1 MTSGIAPSIRYL
13 MMAFWLGRAD
23 LGMGG
28 GGCKL
33 FPAAAAA
40 GEGLDEGES
49 RLRAA
54 VLSLVKSKLCSV
66 TASWTWNGVICSLK
80 ISRCLIRN
88 N

>member
-1 MTSGIAPSIRYL
+1 

-23 LGMGG
+23 LGMGAG
-28 GGCKL
+28 VCKL
-33 FPAAAAA
+33 VPPAAAR
-40 GEGLDEGES
+40 EGVDEGES

>member
-23 LGMGG
+23 FGMGG
-28 GGCKL
+28 RGCKL
-33 FPAAAAA
+33 FPAAAR
-40 GEGLDEGES
+40 EEVDEGES